1 MTIALDA
8 RGIAPVKCR
17 FDVVDKKLPAGATPS
32 KTVSNVSGDAAKH
45 YAGRYVAEHREIMWA
60 LQGKRC
66 TVCGRALKL
75 SDAKSDHCHETGM
88 PRGVLCHGCNTFEG
102 AYWAALKRGDDGTT
116 VIARYERART
126 VRPRGSLS
134 YGQRAQVLERRYW
147 PVWDLWAAQLREVL
161 VRYEQQPRGKRP
173 DALLVVCGALAV
185 IRWHGCPAFGP
196 IAWTKVKENGQCLLA
211 CGKAVTADAGRVR
224 RLVTEKLAR
233 AYPKAAAR
241 VLAQVRGGPG
251 ALLELAA

>member
-8 RGIAPVKCR
+8 RGIAPVRCR
-17 FDVVDKKLPAGATPS
+17 FDEEKAAVKLSACATMMNAA
-32 KTVSNVSGDAAKH
+32 TGDAKH
-45 YAGRYVAEHREIMWA
+45 CAGRFVAEHREIMWA

-102 AYWAALKRGDDGTT
+102 AYWAALKRGEDGRA
-116 VIARYERART
+116 VIGRYEAGRT

-134 YGQRAQVLERRYW
+134 YGQRALVLERRYW
-147 PVWDLWAAQLREVL
+147 PVWDLWAEQLGQALARYAQ
-161 VRYEQQPRGKRP
+161 QARGTRP

-185 IRWHGCPAFGP
+185 MRWRGCPAFEP
-196 IAWTKVKENGQCLLA
+196 TLWATVKENGQYLLA
-211 CGKAVTADAGRVR
+211 CGKAVTPDAGRMQ
-224 RLVTEKLAR
+224 RLVTATLAR
-233 AYPKAAAR
+233 AYPKTATR
-241 VLAQVRGGPG
+241 VRAQVCGGPG